1 MKEWTPYRPSNSTEY
16 GDFTRRY
23 CDRCLKNSKQ
33 GCLIAARSMLFD
45 ETDPEYPK
53 QWRYA
58 NGRPTCT
65 AFESREDHRARR
77 VTYAPRVPKSQMR
90 LL

>member
-1 MKEWTPYRPSNSTEY
+1 MKEWTPYRPSNGTE
-16 GDFTRRY
+16 GECFQAKF
-23 CDRCLKNSKQ
+23 CDRCWKNGKQ
-33 GCLIAARSMLFD
+33 GCLIAARTQFFD

-58 NGRPTCT
+58 NGRPVCT
-65 AFESREDHRARR
+65 AFESREEHRARR
-77 VTYAPRVPKSQMR
+77 VTYAPRVPENQMR